1 MAATKITRTE
11 YSTFKHL
18 QINRSTMKLSGVSV
32 FFRICEKKNKKTK
45 KKQNFKSNLVQVV
58 VLVWVVVLVLESKG
72 LY

>member
-18 QINRSTMKLSGVSV
+18 QINRSTMKLSGVSI
-32 FFRICEKKNKKTK
+32 FFRICEKKKKKKKT
-45 KKQNFKSNLVQVV
+45 FKSNLVQVV
-58 VLVWVVVLVLESKG
+58 VLVWVVVFVLESKG